1 MLHPGQEIEIP
12 KRDLRIT
19 PSGTFVITNK
29 LWEPVF
35 RNGRNTIQPFNED
48 KENILGTRWIGL
60 SNSPYGIHGTNAPET
75 IGTYSTRGCIR
86 MLNRDIEELFNVV
99 PIGTSVVI
107 RRSPADESD
116 AADVQPVEGRP
127 RETQPLTLRSTPRD
141 PTVAEK
147 PAPKPMAKV
156 AEPKIRRKKRYTIQ
170 VAALII
176 ERNALA
182 LTTRLK
188 KLGYTPGVH
197 TTTARIMRHRVYGGE
212 FTSREEADQTRGGST
227 LTGFRRIWSRAGV
240 GSSVSRSGPSSS

>member
-1 MLHPGQEIEIP
+1 
-12 KRDLRIT
+12 
-19 PSGTFVITNK
+19 
-29 LWEPVF
+29 
-35 RNGRNTIQPFNED
+35 
-48 KENILGTRWIGL
+48 
-60 SNSPYGIHGTNAPET
+60 
-75 IGTYSTRGCIR
+75 

-212 FTSREEADQTRGGST
+212 FTSREEADQTARRLNVDGFPSHLVESGGGKFG
-227 LTGFRRIWSRAGV
+227 LEV
-240 GSSVSRSGPSSS
+240 GSFFKLDAAIDLARDLQKKNYASKIVSNPIPTPIHAVRIGQYHSRSEALETLAVITKEGLNPLVVRR